1 MFNWLINNWLIDKLI
16 KLDFGGSKFQN
27 KTVFLNCSLCV
38 QSEPIYFSINLIIF
52 KFTNA
57 VANVGVDNMI
67 ETDIT

>member
-1 MFNWLINNWLIDKLI
+1 M
-16 KLDFGGSKFQN
+16 
-27 KTVFLNCSLCV
+27 

-57 VANVGVDNMI
+57 VANVGLDNMI